1 MEILSYG
8 GGIQTVALAILNV
21 MGKVGPRAEA
31 AVMSDTGAEM
41 PGTYAHVEIMHDWL
55 KARGMTLYVVQAVA
69 GSLET
74 YVREKSTA
82 IPVRLKNGIGHRQ
95 CTLQWKAEVIAQWL
109 AAHECETATVQLGI
123 SVDEYHR
130 MKASPTKWITHRY
143 PLVDM
148 RLTRA
153 DCRKIIEDAGLPVP
167 PKSACYF
174 CPFHR
179 HSTWQ
184 NLAVFE
190 PELFE
195 KAAQIEDVINARRD
209 AGDQA
214 YLSSKMRPLRQAFST
229 AQMPLDLPEDD
240 DQCGGYCFL

>member
-8 GGIQTVALAILNV
+8 GGVQTVALAILNA
-21 MGKVGPRAEA
+21 MGKIEPRAEA
-31 AVMSDTGAEM
+31 AVFADTGAEM
-41 PGTYAHVEIMHDWL
+41 PGTYAHLDIMHYWL
-55 KARGMTLYVVQAVA
+55 DKRGLDLFWESSEA
-69 GSLET
+69 GSLDT
-74 YVREKSTA
+74 YVREKSTV

-95 CTLQWKAEVIAQWL
+95 CTRQWKAEVIEKWIRG
-109 AAHECETATVQLGI
+109 HGIDKATVQLGI
-123 SVDEYHR
+123 SVDEFHR
-130 MKASPTKWITHRY
+130 MKPSPTKWITHRW
-143 PLVDM
+143 PLIEL

-179 HSTWQ
+179 QSTWQ

-190 PELFE
+190 PDLFE
-195 KAAQIEDVINARRD
+195 RAAQLEDIINTRREAND
-209 AGDQA
+209 KA
-214 YLSSKMRPLRQAFST
+214 YLSSKMKPLRQAFST

-240 DQCGGYCFL
+240 DQCGGYCMV